1 MPWTK
6 LPAWTG
12 TVHLGCLTCTPV
24 PDNASL
30 CQLDRP
36 LALGFGVVTVTKDGT
51 CLYDQQEWMHSQGH
65 LDPLGMTDDELDA
78 ALAADGEDLV
88 EYPTLATYEAR
99 ATADPDHDWRVHFFA
114 PLHEEE
120 YQRQGPEA
128 WVLIRSGEGFA

>member
-12 TVHLGCLTCTPV
+12 TVHLGCLTCSPV
-24 PDNASL
+24 PENAHL
-30 CQLDRP
+30 CRLDRM
-36 LALGFGVVTVTKDGT
+36 LAVGFGAVTVTKNGT
-51 CLYDQQEWMHSQGH
+51 CLYDEQEWMHRQGYR
-65 LDPLGMTDDELDA
+65 DPLGMTDDELEA
-78 ALAADGEDLV
+78 ALETCGEDLV
-88 EYPTLATYEAR
+88 EYPTLATYEAL
-99 ATADPDHDWRVHFFA
+99 AAADPDHDWRVCFVA